1 MCVGCAFIT
10 CALKN
15 HGIEFC
21 WDCEDS
27 EICERWKKH
36 REFGKQHDSF
46 KSYQKLEEDI
56 AFIRQNGV
64 EPFEEMQKTRAK
76 LLIEMLTGFNEGRSK
91 SYYCVTATILEI
103 NELEGALAE
112 AKSRSTGLG
121 LAEKSETMHLVLDRI
136 AKERNYYLKLRK

>member
-1 MCVGCAFIT
+1 MSVGCAFIT
-10 CALKN
+10 CAVRKR
-15 HGIEFC
+15 GIEFC
-21 WDCEDS
+21 WDCKDS

-36 REFGKQHDSF
+36 RQFGKQHDSF
-46 KSYQKLEEDI
+46 KCYQKLEEDI

-64 EPFEEMQKTRAK
+64 GKFEEIQKTREK

-112 AKSRSTGLG
+112 AKSRSGGLG
-121 LAEKSETMHLVLDRI
+121 LAEKSKTMHSVLDRI
-136 AKERNYYLKLRK
+136 AKERNYNVKLRE